1 MTEPL
6 KSENIQP
13 FESVRYIKP
22 YKFYSFFK
30 DICTFILTK
39 MCIKTHL
46 KSSYKFYSW
55 YRSIQTAIKPISYD
69 MHIWIYIY
77 MYIQIHTTYI
87 CAYWYLENIKIVGKL

>member
-13 FESVRYIKP
+13 FESVCYIKP
-22 YKFYSFFK
+22 YEFYSFFK

-55 YRSIQTAIKPISYD
+55 YRSVQTAIKPISYD
-69 MHIWIYIY
+69 MHIWIYIIYTNTYNIYIY
-77 MYIQIHTTYI
+77 MCILVFRKH
-87 CAYWYLENIKIVGKL
+87 